1 MPHSSAPIAVITLAF
16 TAGILLREIGVQLH
30 FLYLVLSV
38 IALGVSHVKRW
49 YYLFWAATSACFLIL
64 GMMRYMPPKNALT
77 SSPNFHE
84 ITIAKPL
91 NTNSFGHQYIIK
103 TSSGERI
110 LLQTDLDKVF
120 SAGDRFLVYGTLAP
134 IAPPKNPFDFD
145 FRTYMRRKGV
155 SRKLSPAT
163 LEFIPLSATSS
174 TRRWAHKLQQRLTQ
188 QLQKTPLSIDSKA
201 LVMALVLGNK
211 TDLTEERI
219 TQYKRAGAMHLLAIS
234 GLHVGIVLML
244 LRFLIAPLKR
254 IPYGGVLAAML
265 PIVLLWCFALITG
278 GSPSVVR
285 AVTMFSFLQVGLA
298 LRRKN
303 AGIQGVWVSWIVLLV
318 AQPQLLFD
326 VGFQLS
332 YSAVFGIVWMMPH
345 WQRMFAKTNRFVR
358 YFMSLVGLGCIAQLS
373 VLPLSLYYFHQFPML
388 FWVSNLVLVPFLG
401 IILLAGIGCIVVSF
415 FPPICGV
422 INVMDSVFQGYQWVV
437 EWIAQWETFFI
448 EQIPFRASDAA
459 LLGAVV
465 VFLFYFLQRPNKQK
479 AVVLGVVSILSH
491 GQFYLDWNA
500 SPKAWVVHA
509 YKNSMLVAVHEN
521 TLRVFT
527 PHKTQKIVRKAEQFQ
542 QHYRLDSIEYKP
554 LQHTYQNV
562 LVVDRLGIYR
572 GTETIETVLLRQSP
586 KVHLEALIDSVQ
598 PKLIIA
604 DGSNYPSFIRRWEK
618 TCSEKNIRFHAT
630 ATSGAYPLN

>member
-1 MPHSSAPIAVITLAF
+1 MPHPSAPIAVITLAF
-16 TAGILLREIGVQLH
+16 GAGILLREVGIQPH
-30 FLYLVLSV
+30 FLYLILCTTVLG
-38 IALGVSHVKRW
+38 ISHVKRW

-64 GMMRYMPPKNALT
+64 GMMRYMPPENTAT
-77 SSPNFHE
+77 SSTNFHE

-103 TSSGERI
+103 TSSGEWI
-110 LLQTDLDKVF
+110 LLRTDLDKVF
-120 SAGDRFLVYGTLAP
+120 TAGDRFLVYGTLAP

-145 FRTYMRRKGV
+145 FRTYLRRKGV

-163 LEFIPLSATSS
+163 LDFIPLSATSS
-174 TRRWAHKLQQRLTQ
+174 TQRWAHKLQQRLTQ
-188 QLQKTPLSIDSKA
+188 QLQKTPLSTDSKA

-219 TQYKRAGAMHLLAIS
+219 RHYKRAGAMHLLAIS
-234 GLHVGIVLML
+234 GLHVGIILML
-244 LRFLIAPLKR
+244 LRFLATPLKR
-254 IPYGGVLAAML
+254 IPYGTVLAAIL

-303 AGIQGVWVSWIVLLV
+303 AGIQGVWVSCIVLLI

-345 WQRMFAKTNRFVR
+345 WQHLFAKTNRFVR
-358 YFMSLVGLGCIAQLS
+358 YPTSLMGLGCIAQLS

-401 IILLAGIGCIVVSF
+401 VILLAGIGCIVVSF
-415 FPPICGV
+415 FPSIYGV
-422 INVMDSVFQGYQWVV
+422 LNVMDSIFKGYQWVV
-437 EWIAQWETFFI
+437 EWIAQWETFFV
-448 EQIPFRASDAA
+448 EQIPFRASDAV

-465 VFLFYFLQRPNKQK
+465 VLLFYFLQRPNKQK
-479 AVVLGVVSILSH
+479 AVVLGIVSILLH

-509 YKNSMLVAVHEN
+509 YKNSMLVAMHKN
-521 TLRVFT
+521 SLRVFT
-527 PHKTQKIVRKAEQFQ
+527 PHKTQKIVRTAEQFQ
-542 QHYRLDSIEYKP
+542 QYYRLDSIEYKP

-586 KVHLEALIDSVQ
+586 KIHLETLIDSVQ

-604 DGSNYPSFIRRWEK
+604 DGSNYPSFIRLWEK

>member
-1 MPHSSAPIAVITLAF
+1 MPHPSAPIAVITLAF
-16 TAGILLREIGVQLH
+16 AAGILLREVGVQPH
-30 FLYLVLSV
+30 FLYLILCAAVLG
-38 IALGVSHVKRW
+38 ISHVKRW
-49 YYLFWAATSACFLIL
+49 YYLFWIATSACFLIL
-64 GMMRYMPPKNALT
+64 GTMRYMPPENTST

-103 TSSGERI
+103 TPSGEWV

-120 SAGDRFLVYGTLAP
+120 SIGDRFLVYGTLAP
-134 IAPPKNPFDFD
+134 IAPPKNPIDFD

-155 SRKLSPAT
+155 SRKLSPVT
-163 LEFIPLSATSS
+163 PEFIPLSAAASP
-174 TRRWAHKLQQRLTQ
+174 RRWAHNLQQRLTQ
-188 QLQKTPLSIDSKA
+188 QLQKTPLSTDSKA
-201 LVMALVLGNK
+201 LVMALILGNK

-244 LRFLIAPLKR
+244 LRFLAAPLKR
-254 IPYGGVLAAML
+254 IPYGGVLAAIL

-303 AGIQGVWVSWIVLLV
+303 AGIQGVWVSCIVLLV
-318 AQPQLLFD
+318 AQPRLLFD

-345 WQRMFAKTNRFVR
+345 WQRLFAKTNRFVR
-358 YFMSLVGLGCIAQLS
+358 YFTSLMGLGCIAQLS

-401 IILLAGIGCIVVSF
+401 IILLAGIGCIFVSF
-415 FPPICGV
+415 FPSIYGDL
-422 INVMDSVFQGYQWVV
+422 NVMDSVFQGYQWLV
-437 EWIAQWETFFI
+437 EWIAQWETYFI
-448 EQIPFRASDAA
+448 EQIPFRGSDAV

-465 VFLFYFLQRPNKQK
+465 VLLFYFLQRPNKQK
-479 AVVLGVVSILSH
+479 AVVLGVVSILLH
-491 GQFYLDWNA
+491 GQFYLDWNS

-527 PHKTQKIVRKAEQFQ
+527 PNKTQKIVRVAEQFQ

-562 LVVDRLGIYR
+562 LVVDRLEVYR
-572 GTETIETVLLRQSP
+572 GIETVETVLLRQSS
-586 KVHLEALIDSVQ
+586 KVHLEAFIDSIQ

-604 DGSNYPSFIRRWEK
+604 DGSNYPSFISRWEK

-630 ATSGAYPLN
+630 EKDGAYPLN

>member
-1 MPHSSAPIAVITLAF
+1 MPHPSAPIAVITLAF
-16 TAGILLREIGVQLH
+16 GAGILLREVGVQPH
-30 FLYLVLSV
+30 FLYLILCAAVLG
-38 IALGVSHVKRW
+38 ISHVKRW
-49 YYLFWAATSACFLIL
+49 YYLFWVATSACFLIL
-64 GMMRYMPPKNALT
+64 GTMRYMPPENAST
-77 SSPNFHE
+77 SSSNLHE
-84 ITIAKPL
+84 ITISKTL

-103 TSSGERI
+103 TSFDEWV
-110 LLQTDLDKVF
+110 LLQTDLERVF
-120 SAGDRFLVYGTLAP
+120 SVGDRFLVYGTLAP
-134 IAPPKNPFDFD
+134 IAPPKNPIDFD

-155 SRKLSPAT
+155 LRKLSPVT
-163 LEFIPLSATSS
+163 PEFIPLSATSS

-188 QLQKTPLSIDSKA
+188 QLQKTPLSTDSKA

-219 TQYKRAGAMHLLAIS
+219 RQYKRAGAMHLLAIS
-234 GLHVGIVLML
+234 GLHVGIILML
-244 LRFLIAPLKR
+244 LRFLAAPLKH
-254 IPYGGVLAAML
+254 IPYGRVLAAIL
-265 PIVLLWCFALITG
+265 PVVLLWCFALITG

-303 AGIQGVWVSWIVLLV
+303 AGIQGVWVSCIVLLV

-345 WQRMFAKTNRFVR
+345 WQYLFAKTNRFVR
-358 YFMSLVGLGCIAQLS
+358 YFTSLMGLGCIAQLS

-388 FWVSNLVLVPFLG
+388 FWISNLMLVPFLG
-401 IILLAGIGCIVVSF
+401 IILLMGIGCIVVSF
-415 FPPICGV
+415 FSSIYGV
-422 INVMDSVFQGYQWVV
+422 LNVMDYVFKGYQWVV
-437 EWIAQWETFFI
+437 EWIAHWETFFI
-448 EQIPFRASDAA
+448 EQIPFRVSDAV

-465 VFLFYFLQRPNKQK
+465 VLLFYFLQRPKKQK
-479 AVVLGVVSILSH
+479 AMVLGVVSILLH
-491 GQFYLDWNA
+491 GQFYLDWYS

-527 PHKTQKIVRKAEQFQ
+527 PHKSEKITRLAQQFQ

-572 GTETIETVLLRQSP
+572 GIEPVETVLLRQSP
-586 KVHLEALIDSVQ
+586 KIHLEALIDSIQ
-598 PKLIIA
+598 PELIIA

-618 TCSEKNIRFHAT
+618 TCAEKNIRFHAT
-630 ATSGAYPLN
+630 EKDGAYPLN